1 MAPSAMRGVGP
12 LLSVIV
18 LNYNGSRIMDVMR
31 ECVDSLRT
39 MGYEDYELIFVDNGS
54 SDGSYEAMSRYLE
67 GAGLRRYSVVEAG
80 RNLGFTGGNNLG
92 FANRGRGSEFT
103 LLLNNDAVLLPGSV
117 GALMR
122 RMLTDPGVGA
132 LNGMILDYRSG
143 ELSGVPSFLDELYG
157 VVAPI
162 QFKPEGPLI
171 EVEETYPMGA
181 AALLRNDAVIEAN
194 GGRERIF
201 DEEIFMYF
209 DDATLGLK
217 LWNSGWRVLFHPAP
231 LARHLG
237 GSSST
242 GEFWA
247 YHSLRGRA
255 MMSVAAPTRYRRLAG
270 LYLRRNYLW
279 ARRRFPRSK
288 YDFRKA
294 IDEGY
299 EVGGILRDR
308 YHLDLYR
315 APVVRLTMREAL
327 SKVLLSAGRVGRR
340 KSEALSNL
348 VRGDTVVASSLLTG
362 GERKDPYPQPR
373 TRAPSPFLRDD
384 SLYLSQYRRNSA

>member
-1 MAPSAMRGVGP
+1 MRGVGP

-54 SDGSYEAMSRYLE
+54 SDGSYGAMSRYLE
-67 GAGLRRYSVVEAG
+67 GAGLRRYSMIEAG

-117 GALMR
+117 GDLMR
-122 RMLTDPGVGA
+122 SMLSDPGVGA
-132 LNGMILDYRSG
+132 LNGMIMDYRSG
-143 ELSGVPSFLDELYG
+143 GLSGVPSFLDELYG
-157 VVAPI
+157 VVSPM
-162 QFKPEGPLI
+162 QLKPEEPLM

-201 DEEIFMYF
+201 DEEIFLYF
-209 DDATLGLK
+209 DDSTLGLK
-217 LWNSGWRVLFHPAP
+217 LWNSGWRVFFHPTP

-237 GSSST
+237 GGSST
-242 GEFWA
+242 TEFAA
-247 YHSLRGRA
+247 YYMLRGRA
-255 MMSVAAPTRYRRLAG
+255 IMSVAAPTRYRALAK
-270 LYLRRNYLW
+270 LYIWKNYLW

-288 YDFRKA
+288 YNFRRA
-294 IDEGY
+294 IEEGY
-299 EVGGILRDR
+299 EVGRILRDR

-315 APVVRLTMREAL
+315 APIIRLTTREAL
-327 SKVLLSAGRVGRR
+327 SKVLLSATRVARR
-340 KSEALSNL
+340 KSEALSAL
-348 VRGDTVVASSLLTG
+348 
-362 GERKDPYPQPR
+362 
-373 TRAPSPFLRDD
+373 LRDGTVD
-384 SLYLSQYRRNSA
+384 ARGLIAGGARRGSAADQRP

>member
-1 MAPSAMRGVGP
+1 MRGVGP

-31 ECVDSLRT
+31 EGIDSLRA

-67 GAGLRRYSVVEAG
+67 GAGLRRYSVIEAG

-103 LLLNNDAVLLPGSV
+103 LLLNSDAVLLPGSV

-122 RMLTDPGVGA
+122 RMLMSPKIGA

-143 ELSGVPSFLDELYG
+143 GLSGVPSFIDELYG
-157 VVAPI
+157 AVSPAP
-162 QFKPEGPLI
+162 FKPAGPLM

-201 DEEIFMYF
+201 DEEIFIYF
-209 DDATLGLK
+209 DDSTLGLK

-237 GSSST
+237 GGSSV

-247 YHSLRGRA
+247 YYMLRGRA
-255 MMSVAAPTRYRRLAG
+255 MMSFAAPTRYRRLAG
-270 LYLRRNYLW
+270 LYIWKNYLW
-279 ARRRFPRSK
+279 VRRRFPRSK
-288 YDFRKA
+288 YDFRRA

-299 EVGGILRDR
+299 EIGGILRDR

-340 KSEALSNL
+340 KSEALSTF
-348 VRGDTVVASSLLTG
+348 VRGGAVGASSLLTG
-362 GERKDPYPQPR
+362 GERKDP
-373 TRAPSPFLRDD
+373 RA
-384 SLYLSQYRRNSA
+384 LSRGPAPPVRSSGKRACT